1 MSERLQKFLASAGLG
16 SRRQIEDWIRQ
27 RRIVV
32 NGQPAQL
39 GLSVSNA
46 DRIEIDGKL
55 ATKTGMEAEIQ
66 AKHTA
71 RNLARVAKG
80 DALKPYSISLD

>member
-27 RRIVV
+27 HRIIV

-46 DRIEIDGKL
+46 DRIEIDG
-55 ATKTGMEAEIQ
+55 
-66 AKHTA
+66 
-71 RNLARVAKG
+71 
-80 DALKPYSISLD
+80 

>member
-46 DRIEIDGKL
+46 DRIEIDGQDSGRACGQGRIGRDDVVGGL
-55 ATKTGMEAEIQ
+55 GIGSWSHWPMHQ
-66 AKHTA
+66 Q
-71 RNLARVAKG
+71 
-80 DALKPYSISLD
+80 